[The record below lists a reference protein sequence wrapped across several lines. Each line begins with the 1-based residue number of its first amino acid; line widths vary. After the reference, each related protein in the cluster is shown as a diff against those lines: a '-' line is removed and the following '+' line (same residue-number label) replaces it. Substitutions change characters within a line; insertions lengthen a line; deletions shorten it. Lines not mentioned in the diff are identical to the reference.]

1 MLKECGKELIEKVS
15 IDIVLED
22 EVDNFLE
29 EKDFFQFNLIKIII
43 VVCSFSFFLMIFAL
57 GVVVNLVSILVV
69 GQFFRG
75 FVDFN
80 IVVIQ

>member
-29 EKDFFQFNLIKIII
+29 EKDFF
-43 VVCSFSFFLMIFAL
+43 
-57 GVVVNLVSILVV
+57 
-69 GQFFRG
+69 
-75 FVDFN
+75 
-80 IVVIQ
+80 

>member
-15 IDIVLED
+15 TDNVLED

>member
-15 IDIVLED
+15 TDIVLED

>member
-15 IDIVLED
+15 IDIVLEE

-57 GVVVNLVSILVV
+57 GVVVNFVSILVV

>member
-15 IDIVLED
+15 TDIVLED

-43 VVCSFSFFLMIFAL
+43 VVCSFSFFLMIFVL

>member
-1 MLKECGKELIEKVS
+1 MLKECGKELVEKVS
-15 IDIVLED
+15 TDIVLED

>member
-15 IDIVLED
+15 TDNELED